1 MPMNDVRREQ
11 YVSLMQQIEALEDEL
26 ETAAKKKRKKGDS
39 ADTAEKQQRLA
50 DLRRE
55 LQRIS
60 DGCGRPFH
68 GI

>member
-1 MPMNDVRREQ
+1 MKDVKHEQ
-11 YVSLMQQIEALEDEL
+11 YVSLMQQIEELEDEL
-26 ETAAKKKRKKGDS
+26 ESATKKKRKKGNP